1 MMTIISPASD
11 RDVVNIMG
19 LVLQKGS
26 VRPVMLSNIAHYF
39 GQFSTVLVI
48 KLFFAREKTDL

>member
-1 MMTIISPASD
+1 MNII
-11 RDVVNIMG
+11 G
-19 LVLQKGS
+19 LVLREGS
-26 VRPVMLSNIAHYF
+26 VRPVTLSNIAYYF